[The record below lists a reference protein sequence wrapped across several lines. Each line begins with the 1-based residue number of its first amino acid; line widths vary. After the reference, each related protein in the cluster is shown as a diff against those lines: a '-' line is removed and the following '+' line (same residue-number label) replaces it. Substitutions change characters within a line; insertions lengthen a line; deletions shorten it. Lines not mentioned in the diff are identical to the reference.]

1 MKIDLTDV
9 TFLILVRVD
18 SIQRFENVK
27 VITDSLLKYF
37 DTNIYV
43 LEADAFNNGLLK
55 KNLNRKI
62 LYQFI
67 EDKDPVLHKTKYYN
81 YMTTKVQTHFLSIW
95 DVDTVV
101 DKDAICDAMKHL
113 REEADVAYPYD
124 GFFYEV
130 PEVIKRY
137 YFKHQDIRILKR
149 HIGKMNLLYNRPL
162 VGGAVIVKTD
172 KYLQSGGDSEEIYGW
187 GNDDFIRYHRFVAND
202 CNIYRTNEKL
212 FHLCHPRGINSK
224 FRSPFSKKVSTFELS
239 KAENKSSLHL

>member
-1 MKIDLTDV
+1 MKTNLTDV
-9 TFLILVRVD
+9 TFLILVRID

-37 DTNIYV
+37 NTTIYV
-43 LEADAFNNGLLK
+43 LEADSFNNGLLK

-62 LYQFI
+62 MYQFI

-81 YMTTKVQTHFLSIW
+81 YMTTKVKTKFLSIW
-95 DVDTVV
+95 DVDSVV
-101 DKDAICDAMKHL
+101 DKNAICDSMKHL

-137 YFKHQDIRILKR
+137 YFKHQDIRVLKR
-149 HIGKMNLLYNRPL
+149 HLGKMSLLYNRPL

-172 KYLQSGGDSEEIYGW
+172 KYLQSGGDSEAIYGW

-202 CNIYRTNEKL
+202 YNIYRAKENL
-212 FHLCHPRGINSK
+212 FHLCHSRGINSK
-224 FRSPFSKKVSTFELS
+224 FRSAFSKKISKFELS
-239 KAENKSSLHL
+239 KAENKSFLH